1 MRKQWLALAC
11 GAAIL
16 PLVFPVSVNADEA
29 KKTDT
34 VATTP
39 KPWDIKMS
47 LSYLLQNG
55 NTKSQS
61 LAAKINAS
69 HEGQKWRQMFKA
81 EAVNSTGQNGSGNE
95 VRTAERYYGSYKLDR
110 KFSHHNYLFNIVT
123 YQKDRF
129 SGYFYQ
135 ASYALGLGHRFLNTD
150 SQTLDVEA
158 GPGYRVQCLD
168 SSGSYLHCGNSDDS
182 LIGRAAAKYQWK
194 ISKTATFG
202 EELSM
207 ESGGG
212 NTSTRSETSLT
223 SQIDDHFALQL
234 SYLLTHDST
243 VPPGNHNTDQETS
256 VSLVYT
262 Y

>member
-1 MRKQWLALAC
+1 MRKQWLALVC
-11 GAAIL
+11 GAAML
-16 PLVFPVSVNADEA
+16 PIAFPVTVNADDA
-29 KKTDT
+29 KKSE
-34 VATTP
+34 TP
-39 KPWDIKMS
+39 AEKAWDIQMS
-47 LSYLLQNG
+47 ASYLLQNG

-61 LAAKINAS
+61 IAGKINAS
-69 HEGQKWRQMFKA
+69 HDTQKWRQTFKA
-81 EAVNSTGQNGSGNE
+81 EAVNTTGQNDNGNE

-110 KFSHHNYLFNIVT
+110 KYSKNNYLFNIVT

-135 ASYALGLGHRFLNTD
+135 ASYALGIGHRFINTD
-150 SQTLDVEA
+150 SQTLDMEA
-158 GPGYRVQCLD
+158 GPGYRVQCLEPA
-168 SSGSYLHCGNSDDS
+168 SSYLHCGNSDDS
-182 LIGRAAAKYQWK
+182 FIGRAAAKYKWK

-202 EELSM
+202 EELSS

-223 SQIDDHFALQL
+223 SKINDHFAMQL
-234 SYLLTHDST
+234 SYLITHDST
-243 VPPGNHNTDQETS
+243 VPAGNHNTDQETS